1 MPVRQMKL
9 RFDAA
14 RPTTRVIPS
23 LLVPEPPQQGKE
35 MGDKKGNK
43 KAYGTLTSE
52 PLLGVAGLPPPSA
65 AEAPPAA
72 GGG

>member
-9 RFDAA
+9 RFDAK
-14 RPTTRVIPS
+14 PTTRVIPS
-23 LLVPEPPQQGKE
+23 LLVPEPPQEGKE

-43 KAYGTLTSE
+43 KTYGTLTE

>member
-9 RFDAA
+9 RFEAA

-23 LLVPEPPQQGKE
+23 LLVPELPQEGKAA
-35 MGDKKGNK
+35 GNK
-43 KAYGTLTSE
+43 KAYGTQTSE